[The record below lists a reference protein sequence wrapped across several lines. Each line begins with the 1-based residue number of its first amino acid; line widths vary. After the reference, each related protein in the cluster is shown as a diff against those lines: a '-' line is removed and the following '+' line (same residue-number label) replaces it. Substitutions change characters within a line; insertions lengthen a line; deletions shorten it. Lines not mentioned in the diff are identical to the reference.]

1 MNIINWLKKDWFI
14 LLLDICIIMLIFVE
28 EINLRTVLLISY
40 TAIISIDHYIR
51 FKRFNNEDN

>member
-1 MNIINWLKKDWFI
+1 MKIINWLKKDWFI

-40 TAIISIDHYIR
+40 TAIISIEHYTR